1 MEVARLGIDEAEEQH
16 ALRNLVRS
24 VLERE
29 VTPQRLNDFDE
40 REVFDEELYR
50 SLAETGLVGL
60 GADVDGSRAEHLSQ
74 TVVLEELGAGATSL
88 GVCFV
93 VQYMGVSLLGQYGTK
108 EQKQSVMVPLLEG
121 DARIAFG
128 LTEPDGG
135 TDVARAMRSLAK
147 HESDGSFRL
156 SGRKLWISGA
166 LGAKTLIVFARTAPI
181 EGSAI
186 NGITIFLVPQD
197 SPGVTVREVKTIG
210 VHGLD
215 TCEITFDDV
224 LLPATS
230 VLGEVG
236 QGFRQVLG
244 TLNAER
250 LNGAA
255 MALGIARGAHEHT
268 LTYVKQREAFGRPIG
283 AFQVLQHRLV
293 DGAIQLEATRG
304 LLQRAA
310 KAADAG
316 SGGETLSAMVNIMA
330 SDAATSITDAG
341 MRALAGA
348 GYSREFPVQRYF
360 RDCRLYTFA
369 PLTDEMLRNF
379 VGENFLGLPRS
390 Y

>member
-1 MEVARLGIDEAEEQH
+1 
-16 ALRNLVRS
+16 
-24 VLERE
+24 
-29 VTPQRLNDFDE
+29 
-40 REVFDEELYR
+40 
-50 SLAETGLVGL
+50 
-60 GADVDGSRAEHLSQ
+60 
-74 TVVLEELGAGATSL
+74 
-88 GVCFV
+88 
-93 VQYMGVSLLGQYGTK
+93 
-108 EQKQSVMVPLLEG
+108 
-121 DARIAFG
+121 
-128 LTEPDGG
+128 
-135 TDVARAMRSLAK
+135 
-147 HESDGSFRL
+147 
-156 SGRKLWISGA
+156 LWISGA

-186 NGITIFLVPQD
+186 NGITIFLVPRNA
-197 SPGVTVREVKTIG
+197 PGVSVREVKTIG
-210 VHGLD
+210 VHGFD

-224 LLPATS
+224 ALPSSA

-236 QGFRQVLG
+236 KGFRQVLG

-283 AFQVLQHRLV
+283 AFQILQHRLV

-310 KAADAG
+310 KAADIG
-316 SGGETLSAMVNIMA
+316 VGGETLSAMVNVMA
-330 SDAATSITDAG
+330 SDAATSITDSG

-369 PLTDEMLRNF
+369 PLTDEMLRNY
-379 VGENFLGLPRS
+379 VGENHLGLPRS